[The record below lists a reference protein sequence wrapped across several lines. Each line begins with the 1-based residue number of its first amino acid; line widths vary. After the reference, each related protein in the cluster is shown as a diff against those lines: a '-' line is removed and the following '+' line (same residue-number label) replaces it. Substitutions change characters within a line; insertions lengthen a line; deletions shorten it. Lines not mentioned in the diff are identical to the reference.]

1 MSRRTRADRTQGAAA
16 RDARRESLVVLLARA
31 QRGAPLTAAEAGLLR
46 AHVEAEI
53 AEGDQARRA
62 AAGQSAA
69 VRREQQRTR
78 AAEAAITEAEQDR
91 DRALAALRD
100 ARP

>member
-1 MSRRTRADRTQGAAA
+1 MSRRRNRAKPRPLRA
-16 RDARRESLVVLLARA
+16 ARRESLFVLLARV

-53 AEGDQARRA
+53 AEGDQARRS
-62 AAGQSAA
+62 AAGQAAA
-69 VRREQQRTR
+69 VRREQQRTA

-91 DRALAALRD
+91 ERALAALRA